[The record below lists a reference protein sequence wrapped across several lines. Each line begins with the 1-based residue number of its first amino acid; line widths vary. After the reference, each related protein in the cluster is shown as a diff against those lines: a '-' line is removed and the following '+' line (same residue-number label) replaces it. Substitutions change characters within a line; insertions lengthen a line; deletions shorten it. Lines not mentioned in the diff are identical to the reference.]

1 MIRFQKIIDIILVIS
16 PGFSRSETIW
26 IMVTDQHN
34 DCVIRYTCFLQSVH
48 KDSHG
53 ILQLHLIADIVFCR
67 FLILVT
73 QDRVDLIII
82 QAHERAALLIR
93 RMAAQRHI
101 INIERLLIDIQI
113 DRCAHHHRIR
123 RIMCTGQFS
132 HSGLIRDPL
141 IVP

>member
-1 MIRFQKIIDIILVIS
+1 
-16 PGFSRSETIW
+16 
-26 IMVTDQHN
+26 MVADQHN
-34 DCVIRYTCFLQSVH
+34 DCVIRYTRFLQSVH

-53 ILQLHLIADIVFCR
+53 ILQLHLIADIVFRR

-113 DRCAHHHRIR
+113 DRRAHHHRIR